1 MTSFK
6 LVPKIRDILD
16 YYGNN
21 RDRDSDDDIDDDI
34 DDIRYLEKIVK
45 NYYVDSAGI
54 LYYKPDIFRYVN
66 GYNNQTYLQDR
77 FGNSGKTLSSTIIP
91 KLSVDNRQKAR
102 LKSRGIVNMGDTCFA
117 NSLFQMLSYIP
128 EWYVLLDNSDVEY
141 MKELKILYDQIKD
154 KSLISTPIKF
164 NNMIKCL
171 KKIYD
176 GYEESKQDDPKEFL
190 MKILDDHKQFKIFDL
205 IEETIIECT
214 YGERIVEKNTINT
227 SKMLLF
233 NTVDNS
239 SVLELVTNNKETVTD
254 PDQYLKRCKKN
265 ESDIGP
271 GPFTITYKYN
281 FLDTMYL
288 IILLKRSGVSIIP
301 YFDGKGM
308 KHIYKTYMTK
318 HDIFLDYNLNIQ
330 ETKFTLE
337 GFIVKTGD
345 KNNGHYI
352 YVKILE
358 ENKYIVHDDDK
369 PVYEKND
376 NHNTDSNYR
385 RGATILLY
393 KKSLK

>member
-16 YYGNN
+16 CYGNN
-21 RDRDSDDDIDDDI
+21 RDSYSDDDIDDDI
-34 DDIRYLEKIVK
+34 DDLHYLEKIVK
-45 NYYVDSAGI
+45 NYYVDNTGI
-54 LYYKPDIFRYVN
+54 LYYKPGIFRYVN
-66 GYNNQTYLQDR
+66 G
-77 FGNSGKTLSSTIIP
+77 SSEKTLSSTIIP
-91 KLSVDNRQKAR
+91 KLSVDNKQKAT
-102 LKSRGIVNMGDTCFA
+102 LKSRGIENPTGTTCFA

-171 KKIYD
+171 KKIYN
-176 GYEESKQDDPKEFL
+176 GYEELEQDDPKEFL

-214 YGERIVEKNTINT
+214 HGERNVEKNTINT

-239 SVLELVTNNKETVTD
+239 SVSELVTNNKETITD
-254 PDQYLKRCKKN
+254 SEQYLNRCKKAR
-265 ESDIGP
+265 SDIGP
-271 GPFTITYKYN
+271 GPFTITYKYD
-281 FLDTMYL
+281 FSDTTYL
-288 IILLKRSGVSIIP
+288 IILLKRSGVSIVP
-301 YFDGKGM
+301 YFDGKEM
-308 KHIYKTYMTK
+308 KHIYKTYMTN

-352 YVKILE
+352 YVKIVE
-358 ENKYIVHDDDK
+358 HNKNIVHDDK
-369 PVYEKND
+369 SVYEKND
-376 NHNTDSNYR
+376 NHNTNSNYR

>member
-16 YYGNN
+16 CYGNN
-21 RDRDSDDDIDDDI
+21 RDSYSDDDINDDI

-45 NYYVDSAGI
+45 NYYVDNTGI
-54 LYYKPDIFRYVN
+54 LYYKPGIFRYVN
-66 GYNNQTYLQDR
+66 G
-77 FGNSGKTLSSTIIP
+77 SSEKTLSSTIIP
-91 KLSVDNRQKAR
+91 KLSVDNKQKAT
-102 LKSRGIVNMGDTCFA
+102 LKSRGIENPTGTTCFA

-128 EWYVLLDNSDVEY
+128 EWYVLLDNSDVKY

-176 GYEESKQDDPKEFL
+176 GYEELEQDDPKEFL

-214 YGERIVEKNTINT
+214 YGERNVEKNTINT

-239 SVLELVTNNKETVTD
+239 SVSELVTNNKETIAD
-254 PDQYLKRCKKN
+254 SEQYLKRCKKAR
-265 ESDIGP
+265 SDIGP
-271 GPFTITYKYN
+271 GPFTITYKYD
-281 FLDTMYL
+281 FSDTTYL
-288 IILLKRSGVSIIP
+288 IILLKRSGVSIMP
-301 YFDGKGM
+301 YFDGKEM
-308 KHIYKTYMTK
+308 KHIYKTYMTN
-318 HDIFLDYNLNIQ
+318 HDIFLDYHLNIQ

-358 ENKYIVHDDDK
+358 HNKNIIHDDK
-369 PVYEKND
+369 SVYEKND
-376 NHNTDSNYR
+376 NHNTNSNYR